1 MHLYRLT
8 PRVTAI
14 SKFPKGFILQV
25 TSYQRLA
32 PTPDEVKAALIRVG
46 FTDPEAL
53 RMLTSYYWNIEKVS

>member
-1 MHLYRLT
+1 MHLYILT
-8 PRVTAI
+8 PRITAI

-25 TSYQRLA
+25 TSRQTLA
-32 PTPDEVKAALIRVG
+32 PTPDEVKAALMRVG